1 MMNDKIFGEVS
12 FDAGWNKD
20 ENISLWG
27 KTNGILV
34 TAVAYYES
42 EAITEAQQSSYRS
55 YNLNKSIMEKKI
67 EQLLSNYMDEPEK
80 HLTPRFLVFEKDGAY
95 ALMLD
100 DDNDPDNGVAVQLAP
115 VAKVT
120 SQDAYL

>member
-1 MMNDKIFGEVS
+1 MNDKIFGEVS
-12 FDAGWNKD
+12 FDAGWNRNEK
-20 ENISLWG
+20 ISLWG
-27 KTNGILV
+27 KTNDVLV
-34 TAVAYYES
+34 TATAYYES
-42 EAITEAQQSSYRS
+42 EAITEAQQSAYRS

-80 HLTPRFLVFEKDGAY
+80 HLKPRFLVFEKDGSY

-100 DDNDPDNGVAVQLAP
+100 DDGDPDNGVAVQLAP
-115 VAKVT
+115 TAKVT

>member
-12 FDAGWNKD
+12 FDTGWNKND
-20 ENISLWG
+20 EISLWG
-27 KTNGILV
+27 QTSDILV
-34 TAVAYYES
+34 TAVAYYERES
-42 EAITEAQQSSYRS
+42 ITEAQQSAYLSF
-55 YNLNKSIMEKKI
+55 NLNKAAIEKKI
-67 EQLLSNYMDEPEK
+67 EHLLSNFIDEPK
-80 HLTPRFLVFEKDGAY
+80 KYLKPRFLVFEKNGAY

-100 DDNDPDNGVAVQLAP
+100 DDNDPDNGIAVQLAP

>member
-12 FDAGWNKD
+12 FDAGWNRT
-20 ENISLWG
+20 ESISLWG
-27 KTNGILV
+27 KSNDLLI

-42 EAITEAQQSSYRS
+42 ETITGAQQSSYRS
-55 YNLNKSIMEKKI
+55 FNLNKSIMEKKA

-100 DDNDPDNGVAVQLAP
+100 DDNDPDNGVAVQFAP

>member
-1 MMNDKIFGEVS
+1 MKDKIFGEVS
-12 FDAGWNKD
+12 FDAGWNRNDK
-20 ENISLWG
+20 ISLWG
-27 KTNGILV
+27 KINNITV
-34 TAVAYYES
+34 TAAAYYDS
-42 EAITEAQQSSYRS
+42 ELITEAQQSSYRS
-55 YNLNKSIMEKKI
+55 YNLNKSILEKKV

-80 HLTPRFLVFEKDGAY
+80 HLKPRFLVFEKNGAY

-115 VAKVT
+115 TAKVT

>member
-1 MMNDKIFGEVS
+1 MMKDKIYGEVS
-12 FDAGWNKD
+12 FDAGWNRTEKM
-20 ENISLWG
+20 SLWG
-27 KTNGILV
+27 KTNDILI

-42 EAITEAQQSSYRS
+42 ETINEAQQSAYRS
-55 YNLNKSIMEKKI
+55 FNLNKSIMEKKI